1 MRHRLDESFYALFTI
16 VIGIAGG
23 ALLIAALFGAA

>member
-16 VIGIAGG
+16 AIGIAGG
-23 ALLIAALFGAA
+23 ALLIAALIGAV